1 MSIATTKNEAMAI
14 IEQVLVMGD
23 LARLSPEQRNQYYK
37 AVCDSLGLNP
47 LTRPF
52 EFIVLNGKLQLYARK
67 DCTDQ
72 LRKIHGVS
80 IRITGREVMDDL
92 MVVTAEATD
101 KSGRTDSSIGA
112 VSIAGLRGE
121 AKANALMKA
130 ETKSRRR
137 VTLALCGL
145 GILDESEIDGIPGAR
160 FGPSAPAPR
169 AADRIVASAAAL
181 PAAEPPKRSPE
192 PAPTPQER
200 EQLFDPTPAPAA
212 PSDPEV
218 PPDGW
223 LNLDVASIEEHKGK
237 SGPVWKI
244 TTRTGAI
251 LACIDPLLVAD
262 LSDCRASGIL
272 ARCEVQRRGNRTL
285 ILSVQGVSE

>member
-1 MSIATTKNEAMAI
+1 MSNLIKSTPEQQAI

-23 LARLSPEQRNQYYK
+23 LARLTPDQRNAYYK

-52 EFIVLNGKLQLYARK
+52 EFIVLNGKLTMYARK

-72 LRKIHGVS
+72 LRKLHGVS
-80 IRITGREVMDDL
+80 IRIVGRDVMDDL

-101 KSGRTDSSIGA
+101 KAGRTDSSIGA

-130 ETKSRRR
+130 ETKARRR

-145 GILDESEIDGIPGAR
+145 GIMDESEVVSIPIAR
-160 FGPSAPAPR
+160 LEGVVAAPAPIR
-169 AADRIVASAAAL
+169 TADRIVTQTNAAPESTREREEL
-181 PAAEPPKRSPE
+181 FDTTPVTRSPE
-192 PAPTPQER
+192 PPQ
-200 EQLFDPTPAPAA
+200 
-212 PSDPEV
+212 
-218 PPDGW
+218 DGY
-223 LNLDVASIEEHKGK
+223 LNLDVVGIEEHKGK

-244 TTRTGAI
+244 TTRTGAVFACLDPI
-251 LACIDPLLVAD
+251 LVQD
-262 LSDCRASGIL
+262 LSDIRENCTL
-272 ARCEVQRRGNRTL
+272 ARCEVQKRGQRTV
-285 ILSVQGVSE
+285 ILSVQEVQG